1 LSIRIA
7 LDDFF
12 LDAGFFLFGNFREFE
27 MLVDLLKVLLDGL
40 VLLINLLNQLLD
52 DCILV
57 SGLGSVI
64 KII

>member
-1 LSIRIA
+1 MSIRIA

-12 LDAGFFLFGNFREFE
+12 LDAGFFLLGNFREFE
-27 MLVDLLKVLLDGL
+27 LLVDLFKVLLDGL